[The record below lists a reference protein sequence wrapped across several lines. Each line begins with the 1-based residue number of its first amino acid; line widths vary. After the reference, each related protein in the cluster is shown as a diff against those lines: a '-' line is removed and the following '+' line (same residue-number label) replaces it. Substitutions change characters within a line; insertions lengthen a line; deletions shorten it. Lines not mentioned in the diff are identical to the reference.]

1 MKKPTLRRL
10 LAIGILTLALLS
22 ILPAFGLADA
32 GNFHGEGDFSF
43 DSSSGSSGDGLSGAA
58 IDAISGGLSQLTR
71 AVGQEDASASLAILW
86 ILIVLFAG
94 YYVFR
99 FLAWYKRYKK
109 ENYLA
114 PLPPSHHLSDALIQ
128 PLRKADP
135 GFSKQDFLLQAG
147 QKFLQIQRARQD
159 KDLSTLRALTTEA
172 LFKHFSQEIAQD
184 TRRHRTHHIEQTSLL
199 TNEIT
204 DYKQDATHD
213 ILTVRMQVRAIDY
226 ITQETGDTVV
236 AGSRTRQLYTTY
248 EWTLIRSKMART
260 AARASQNLRR
270 CPHCGAPVAGPGQA
284 RCAYCDSR
292 LQNSQADWRFASYT
306 ICAVSQKG
314 GA

>member
-1 MKKPTLRRL
+1 MEKPTLRRL
-10 LAIGILTLALLS
+10 LAIGIITLALLF

-43 DSSSGSSGDGLSGAA
+43 DSSSGSSGDGLSRAA

-71 AVGQEDASASLAILW
+71 AVGQEDASASLALLW
-86 ILIVLFAG
+86 TLIVLFAG

-135 GFSKQDFLLQAG
+135 GFSKQDFLLQTG
-147 QKFLQIQRARQD
+147 QRFLQIQRARQD

-184 TRRHRTHHIEQTSLL
+184 TRRHRTHHIEQTALL

-204 DYKQDATHD
+204 NYKQDATHD

-226 ITQETGDTVV
+226 ITQGTGDTVV
-236 AGSRTRQLYTTY
+236 AGSRTRQLYTIY

-260 AARASQNLRR
+260 AARASQSPQC
-270 CPHCGAPVAGPGQA
+270 CPHCGAPVAGLGQA

-306 ICAVSQKG
+306 IRSVSQKV